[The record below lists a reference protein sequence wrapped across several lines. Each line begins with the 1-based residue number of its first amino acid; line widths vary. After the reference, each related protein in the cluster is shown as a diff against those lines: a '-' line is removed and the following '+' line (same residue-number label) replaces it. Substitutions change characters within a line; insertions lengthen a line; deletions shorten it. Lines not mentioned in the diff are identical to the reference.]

1 MPKDPKSKVHASQLT
16 PRQRIG
22 RTQLQLAIAGRDQF
36 GVKYKPEDRKKL
48 LRSAAKNMMRY
59 VPDE

>member
-1 MPKDPKSKVHASQLT
+1 MPKPKSKVHAAELT

-36 GVKYKPEDRKKL
+36 GRKFTNKEKAKL
-48 LRSAAKNMMRY
+48 MNDAALNIIEYEK
-59 VPDE
+59 